1 MAIITYTKKLTHNKS
16 CRDVCAPMILY
27 QAYTNSS
34 KLDLKN
40 TTKLQQIKE
49 VVVRGGARNFCL
61 GGPICVASLLVY
73 TNFHTHTQTHA
84 SIHIQKK
91 LVSFII
97 NP

>member
-1 MAIITYTKKLTHNKS
+1 MFYGCHQIHKKKLTHNKS

-49 VVVRGGARNFCL
+49 VVVVVLFRDSRFIQMG
-61 GGPICVASLLVY
+61 SLQEAVEL
-73 TNFHTHTQTHA
+73 
-84 SIHIQKK
+84 SD
-91 LVSFII
+91 
-97 NP
+97 

>member
-49 VVVRGGARNFCL
+49 VVVVVLFRDSRFIQMG
-61 GGPICVASLLVY
+61 SLQEAVEL
-73 TNFHTHTQTHA
+73 
-84 SIHIQKK
+84 SD
-91 LVSFII
+91 
-97 NP
+97 